1 MLKDSVNFRVHPSP
15 SISGKAVIPGDK
27 SISHRAII
35 LSAIADGDSKI
46 NNFLQGDDTL
56 ATIDVFKKMGVD
68 IKNNENFIKV
78 KGVGLHGLYADDPIF
93 DFGNSGTSVR
103 LLAGLLSAQD
113 FDSHL
118 IGDESLMKR
127 PMLRVIKPLQ
137 EMNAKITCTNSGTL
151 PINIIGNQKIKSIK
165 YKLPIASAQL
175 KSCLLL
181 AGLYANGTTEIYEKI
196 ETRDHTERMLKNFLH
211 PVIKKDNQIYIKQ
224 ANRLIGCEI
233 DVPGDFSSAAYF
245 IVGAVI
251 TPNSNIVL
259 ENIGVNPT
267 RTAMLKILKL
277 MGANIE
283 IKDERLISGEPV
295 ATIYA
300 KTSKLVGIDIPE
312 DLVPAAIDEFPI
324 ILIAA
329 ACAKGKT
336 KLSGA
341 FELRIKESD
350 RIQSMAD
357 GFSGLGIKTELL
369 DDGMIVEGGQFSGGI
384 VDSSNDHRI
393 AMAFS
398 IAGIVAR
405 EPIIINNCKNVSTS
419 FPNFV
424 MTAKE
429 VGINIDYV

>member
-46 NNFLQGDDTL
+46 KNFLQGDDTL
-56 ATIDVFKKMGVD
+56 ATINVFKKMGVD

-196 ETRDHTERMLKNFLH
+196 ETRDHTERMLTNFLH

-224 ANRLIGCEI
+224 ANLSLIHI
-233 DVPGDFSSAAYF
+233 
-245 IVGAVI
+245 
-251 TPNSNIVL
+251 
-259 ENIGVNPT
+259 
-267 RTAMLKILKL
+267 
-277 MGANIE
+277 
-283 IKDERLISGEPV
+283 
-295 ATIYA
+295 
-300 KTSKLVGIDIPE
+300 
-312 DLVPAAIDEFPI
+312 
-324 ILIAA
+324 
-329 ACAKGKT
+329 
-336 KLSGA
+336 
-341 FELRIKESD
+341 
-350 RIQSMAD
+350 
-357 GFSGLGIKTELL
+357 
-369 DDGMIVEGGQFSGGI
+369 
-384 VDSSNDHRI
+384 
-393 AMAFS
+393 
-398 IAGIVAR
+398 
-405 EPIIINNCKNVSTS
+405 
-419 FPNFV
+419 
-424 MTAKE
+424 
-429 VGINIDYV
+429 

>member
-1 MLKDSVNFRVHPSP
+1 
-15 SISGKAVIPGDK
+15 
-27 SISHRAII
+27 
-35 LSAIADGDSKI
+35 
-46 NNFLQGDDTL
+46 
-56 ATIDVFKKMGVD
+56 
-68 IKNNENFIKV
+68 
-78 KGVGLHGLYADDPIF
+78 
-93 DFGNSGTSVR
+93 
-103 LLAGLLSAQD
+103 
-113 FDSHL
+113 
-118 IGDESLMKR
+118 
-127 PMLRVIKPLQ
+127 
-137 EMNAKITCTNSGTL
+137 
-151 PINIIGNQKIKSIK
+151 
-165 YKLPIASAQL
+165 
-175 KSCLLL
+175 
-181 AGLYANGTTEIYEKI
+181 
-196 ETRDHTERMLKNFLH
+196 
-211 PVIKKDNQIYIKQ
+211 
-224 ANRLIGCEI
+224 
-233 DVPGDFSSAAYF
+233 
-245 IVGAVI
+245 
-251 TPNSNIVL
+251 
-259 ENIGVNPT
+259 
-267 RTAMLKILKL
+267 MLKILKL

-419 FPNFV
+419 FPSFV